1 MAGAKKFGMLAGV
14 FTPSILTILGVIMY
28 MRLGWVVGNAGLI
41 GTILI
46 ILVAHVISV
55 STGLSI
61 SSIAT
66 DKKVGAGG
74 VYYVLSRSL
83 GLPMGGSIGIT
94 LFVATSLSISLYLV
108 GFAESFN
115 SYLDLGMT
123 INDIRLSASLGLL
136 GLTTIALISTSVA
149 MKTQFL
155 ILAAI
160 IASLVAIFFGYS
172 EYKPESVE
180 LFGSS
185 DAVPLATV
193 FAIFFPAVTGFTAG
207 IAMSGDLKN
216 SKKSIPFGTLL
227 SIGVGLI
234 VYIGLAVFL
243 SMMVNPEILKTDNNV
258 MMKIALFAPAV
269 VAGIWGA
276 TLSSALGGIL
286 GGPRILQAMSV
297 DKITP
302 KLFAKGR
309 GKANEPRNA
318 LLLTVVIAEGGILIG
333 ELDVIA
339 AVVSMFYLTAYG
351 FINIAFFLE
360 SWASTDFN
368 PSFKVKR
375 WIGLLGGISTFV
387 VMFKLDMISMIA
399 SFLIVGLIYLYLSRR
414 EVTLGSGDIWQSV
427 WSRLVKTGLKK
438 IDTNDDHIRNWKPNV
453 LLFSGGTDVRP
464 HLIEFCQSFGGRKGM
479 ITNFD
484 LIENQDAKYL
494 FPKHQQSV
502 TDEVIEK
509 YGIFG
514 RRQEVKNVF
523 TGIEAIASTYGFN
536 GVEPNTVFMG
546 WAKNTKD
553 PIWFAQ
559 MNQRLFELDLNVL
572 YLDYDVNR
580 KFGEYKRIDI
590 WWDDLHS
597 ISELSLHLT
606 RFLSSSAD
614 WRNAEIRINYVN
626 NSNREGFEDQIS
638 KKLDDFR
645 VDAKI
650 IVHNNLIEK
659 VAFHSLVEINS
670 MAADLLILGIPE
682 FKQGEEKQF
691 VRNTNDILERLSST
705 LLIRSSSKLILEN
718 TKENSLA
725 DSAMNEQVVASTKQ
739 NISSDVEFA
748 KLIEGLHNKMV
759 DNDKAEVLSFLDSWK
774 NTLVNF
780 VEDCRASYTEKD
792 TSEIQ
797 EIVATWFKRMDDFSA
812 NDIPYLSK
820 KLGYTSD
827 HILGSLA
834 SKELGLPKKVKRRIE
849 FGWLNSEKSDT
860 IKLRSL
866 KKRKQLLKKIGV
878 SKEYKIPVKAIFR
891 HRINHDYQLGIVQ
904 LQNSI
909 GLATFTANDIIQK
922 ALGEII
928 TLTIDESADYQ
939 IEVSEV
945 FDRLKTEIREIAG
958 GLSVETS
965 NLHVEVCNQLA
976 DDLNRIDASEIIR
989 RDSNIKRNIK
999 QAKKDIESYSDYWK
1013 VNQSKFTELLK
1024 LGVHL
1029 AEIRSQL
1036 TALHVASDHSLQ
1048 VDYVNP
1054 MEELFTFSN
1063 KKRVKGED
1071 FPDSLDISLSRE
1083 LMDQILPIEIEKLLN
1098 IARSLPTKV
1107 EIIDSESLNNFRES
1121 QRESVKFITINPSEV
1136 GEVLIENSI
1145 SLRLQNSLRGSIS
1158 NITNLYQRS
1167 KNTMKLILDQKE
1179 NKESDAPNQ
1188 KRLIKKEVKDSM
1200 QTLSHEFDTEKKRLS
1215 GELREI
1221 FLTTAQQLDTQYFLK
1236 HSEELK
1242 NTARVI
1248 KRRKR
1253 IGRIYDS
1260 WRDTFRTKISEL
1272 SAIILNNKE
1281 RFEYEKFLDV
1291 KSQFLTK
1298 SMKYASFSESIAP
1311 YKNSQSE
1318 IPLLYKES
1326 FSMKRRGTIGS
1337 LVNRE
1342 REMNLALNIL
1352 ERSNRS
1358 GGILAI
1364 VGEPLSGKSFMA
1376 DAIVKN
1382 FKDHTVHRI
1391 NPTKETK
1398 VDAKYLRRRI
1408 LRSKSDAGSS
1418 VHSLPPIYVFEDIE
1432 LWWERSSNGW
1442 NIIDEWLKILSTE
1455 LSGAKVII
1463 SISSKSYELFSCRSN
1478 FLSMVA
1484 GSVHLSPF
1492 SEGNMTDVLLQTH
1505 SVGAVDL
1512 FFENELID
1520 KISLRKRRRVIRHL
1534 HKVSN
1539 GNIGVALQLWIAW
1552 CKVNDEGTIEFVP
1565 SEIKTLDLQTGS
1577 MDFTV
1582 LEQFCFHYSM
1592 NEEKLERVFGSDN
1605 HLEVKRSIDNLLRGE
1620 LLVRS
1625 RDGFM
1630 YIPNTLRFFVHQF
1643 FTEK

>member
-1 MAGAKKFGMLAGV
+1 MAGAKKFGMIAGV

-55 STGLSI
+55 STGLSV

-115 SYLDLGMT
+115 SYLGLGMS
-123 INDIRLSASLGLL
+123 INDIRISASLGLL
-136 GLTTIALISTSVA
+136 GLTSIALISTSVA

-160 IASLVAIFFGYS
+160 VTSLVAIFFGYS

-216 SKKSIPFGTLL
+216 SKKSIPAGTLL

-243 SMMVNPEILKTDNNV
+243 SMMVNPEILKTDNNI

-302 KLFAKGR
+302 KLFAKGK
-309 GKANEPRNA
+309 GKSNEPINA
-318 LLLTVVIAEGGILIG
+318 LLLTVLIAEGGILIG

-351 FINIAFFLE
+351 FINISFFLE

-375 WIGLLGGISTFV
+375 WIGLLGGVSTFV
-387 VMFKLDMISMIA
+387 VMFKLDMVSMIV
-399 SFLIVGLIYLYLSRR
+399 SFLIVGLIYLYLSRK
-414 EVTLGSGDIWQSV
+414 EVSLGSGDIWQSV

-438 IDTNDDHIRNWKPNV
+438 IDTNDEHIRNWKPNV
-453 LLFSGGTDVRP
+453 LLFSGGTSVRP
-464 HLIEFCQSFGGRKGM
+464 HLIEFCQSFGGRKGI

-484 LIENQDAKYL
+484 LIENQEAEYL
-494 FPKHQQSV
+494 FPKHAQSF
-502 TDEVIEK
+502 TDESIEK

-572 YLDYDVNR
+572 YLDYDTTR
-580 KFGEYKRIDI
+580 KFGNYERIDI
-590 WWDDLHS
+590 WWNDLHS
-597 ISELSLHLT
+597 IAELSLHLT
-606 RFLSSSAD
+606 RFLCSSED

-626 NSNREGFEDQIS
+626 NSTREGLEDQIS
-638 KKLDDFR
+638 KKLDEFR
-645 VDAKI
+645 IDAKI
-650 IVHNNLIEK
+650 FVHNNSIEK
-659 VAFHSLVEINS
+659 VPFHALVDINS

-682 FKQGEEKQF
+682 FDEGEEKRF

-705 LLIRSSSKLILEN
+705 LLIRSSSQLILEDA
-718 TKENSLA
+718 KRNSSIHSVKNDPIVA
-725 DSAMNEQVVASTKQ
+725 TTEQKR
-739 NISSDVEFA
+739 SSDPEFA
-748 KLIEGLHNKMV
+748 QFIEDLQTKLLEPDG
-759 DNDKAEVLSFLDSWK
+759 AELISFLNSWR

-780 VEDCRASYTEKD
+780 VEDCRTSYSEKG

-797 EIVATWFKRMDDFSA
+797 EVVAAWFSRMDDFSE

-820 KLGYTSD
+820 KLGYSSD
-827 HILGSLA
+827 YILESVA
-834 SKELGLPKKVKRRIE
+834 NKELNLPKKVKRRIE
-849 FGWLNSEKSDT
+849 FGWLNSEKSDS
-860 IKLRSL
+860 IKLKSL

-878 SKEYKIPVKAIFR
+878 SKEYKIPVRAIFR
-891 HRINHDYQLGIVQ
+891 HRINHDYQLGVVQ

-909 GLATFTANDIIQK
+909 GLATFSANDIIQK

-928 TLTIDESADYQ
+928 DLTIDEGTDVQAK
-939 IEVSEV
+939 VNEV
-945 FDRLKTEIREIAG
+945 FDQLKVEIHKMAG
-958 GLSVETS
+958 DLSVETS

-976 DDLNRIDASEIIR
+976 VDLNRIDSSEIVR
-989 RDSNIKRNIK
+989 RDSNKKRIIK
-999 QAKKDIESYSDYWK
+999 QARKDIESYSGYWK

-1024 LGVHL
+1024 LGIHL
-1029 AEIRSQL
+1029 VEIRSQL
-1036 TALHVASDHSLQ
+1036 TELHTVSDNSLKT
-1048 VDYVNP
+1048 DFIDP
-1054 MEELFTFSN
+1054 MEELFAFAN
-1063 KKRVKGED
+1063 KKRTRTED
-1071 FPDSLDISLSRE
+1071 FPDSLDVSLGSE
-1083 LMDQILPIEIEKLLN
+1083 LMDQLLPIEIEKLMNL
-1098 IARSLPTKV
+1098 ARSLPTKV

-1136 GEVLIENSI
+1136 GEVLIENSL
-1145 SLRLQNSLRGSIS
+1145 SVRLQNSLRLSIS
-1158 NITNLYQRS
+1158 NISTLYQRS
-1167 KNTMKLILDQKE
+1167 KNTMKLILDQKGTKE
-1179 NKESDAPNQ
+1179 NDEPSQ
-1188 KRLIKKEVKDSM
+1188 KRLIKKEVNDSM
-1200 QTLSHEFDTEKKRLS
+1200 QTLSLEFDNEKKRLNA
-1215 GELREI
+1215 ELREI
-1221 FLTTAQQLDTQYFLK
+1221 FITTAQQLDTQYFLK

-1260 WRDTFRTKISEL
+1260 WRTSFRKKISEL

-1298 SMKYASFSESIAP
+1298 SMKYASFSESVTP
-1311 YKNSQSE
+1311 YKDSQSE

-1326 FSMKRRGTIGS
+1326 FLMKRRGTIGS

-1342 REMNLALNIL
+1342 REMSLAMSIL

-1358 GGILAI
+1358 GGILAV

-1391 NPTKETK
+1391 NPTRETK
-1398 VDAKYLRRRI
+1398 ADAKNLRRRI
-1408 LRSKSDAGSS
+1408 LRSKSDASSS
-1418 VHSLPPIYVFEDIE
+1418 VHSLQSIYVFEDLE
-1432 LWWERSSNGW
+1432 LWWERSPDGW
-1442 NIIDEWLKILSTE
+1442 KIIDEWLKILNTE
-1455 LSGAKVII
+1455 LSGTKVII
-1463 SISSKSYELFSCRSN
+1463 SMSSKSYELFSRRSN
-1478 FLSMVA
+1478 FLAIVA

-1492 SEGNMTDVLLQTH
+1492 SEGNMADVLFQTH
-1505 SVGAVDL
+1505 SVGTVDL
-1512 FFENELID
+1512 FFENERIEN
-1520 KISLRKRRRVIRHL
+1520 ISLRKKREVIGNL
-1534 HKVSN
+1534 HKVSK
-1539 GNIGVALQLWIAW
+1539 GNIGVAQQLWIAW
-1552 CKVNDEGTIEFVP
+1552 CKVNEEGVIRFIP
-1565 SEIKTLDLQTGS
+1565 NEIKSLDLETGS
-1577 MDFTV
+1577 MDSTV
-1582 LEQFCFHYSM
+1582 LEQFCYHNSM
-1592 NEEKLERVFGSDN
+1592 NDAKLERVFGSDN
-1605 HLEVKRSIDNLLRGE
+1605 KLEIQRSIDNLLRGE
-1620 LLVRS
+1620 LLS
-1625 RDGFM
+1625 RTKDGFM
-1630 YIPNTLRFFVHQF
+1630 YIPNALRFYVHQF
-1643 FTEK
+1643 YTEK

>member
-83 GLPMGGSIGIT
+83 GLPMGGSIGIA

-115 SYLDLGMT
+115 SYLGLGMS

-172 EYKPESVE
+172 EYKPESIE
-180 LFGSS
+180 LFGSA

-243 SMMVNPEILKTDNNV
+243 SLMVNPEILKTDNNI

-302 KLFAKGR
+302 KLFAKGK

-318 LLLTVVIAEGGILIG
+318 LLLTVVIAEGGIMIG
-333 ELDVIA
+333 ELDIIA

-438 IDTNDDHIRNWKPNV
+438 IDTNHDHIRNWKPNV
-453 LLFSGGTDVRP
+453 LLFSGGTSVRP

-484 LIENQDAKYL
+484 LVENEEATYL
-494 FPKHQQSV
+494 FAKHQQSV

-514 RRQEVKNVF
+514 RKQEVKNVF
-523 TGIEAIASTYGFN
+523 TGIGAIASTYGFN

-572 YLDYDVNR
+572 YLDYDENR
-580 KFGEYKRIDI
+580 KFGNYQRIDI
-590 WWDDLHS
+590 WWDDIRS

-606 RFLSSSAD
+606 RFLSSSED

-626 NSNREGFEDQIS
+626 NSTREGLEDQIS

-645 VDAKI
+645 IDATI
-650 IVHNNLIEK
+650 FVHNNYIEK

-682 FKQGEEKQF
+682 FKPGEEKQF
-691 VRNTNDILERLSST
+691 VTNTNDILQRLSST
-705 LLIRSSSKLILEN
+705 LLIRSSSQLILEDAKD
-718 TKENSLA
+718 TSL
-725 DSAMNEQVVASTKQ
+725 SHSVSNEQVIASTKR
-739 NISSDVEFA
+739 NISDDAEFA
-748 KLIEGLHNKMV
+748 KLIEGLHKKMA
-759 DNDKAEVLSFLDSWK
+759 DNDKVEIFSFLNSWE
-774 NTLVNF
+774 NALINF
-780 VEDCRASYTEKD
+780 VDDCRAIY
-792 TSEIQ
+792 SENDKSDIQ
-797 EIVATWFKRMDDFSA
+797 EVVASWFNRMDHFSA

-820 KLGYTSD
+820 KLGHISN

-834 SKELGLPKKVKRRIE
+834 NKEKGLPKKEKRRIE
-849 FGWLNSEKSDT
+849 FDWLNKEQSDT
-860 IKLRSL
+860 VKLRTL
-866 KKRKQLLKKIGV
+866 KQRKRLLKKIGI
-878 SKEYKIPVKAIFR
+878 SKEYKIPVRAIFR

-904 LQNSI
+904 IQNSI
-909 GLATFTANDIIQK
+909 GLATFSVNDAIQK
-922 ALGEII
+922 SLGEII
-928 TLTIDESADYQ
+928 TLSINESDDVYAKTN
-939 IEVSEV
+939 EV
-945 FDRLKTEIREIAG
+945 FDQLKTEIQKIAG

-965 NLHVEVCNQLA
+965 NLQVEVCNQLVE
-976 DDLNRIDASEIIR
+976 DLNRIDASEIIR
-989 RDSNIKRNIK
+989 KDSNKKRNIK
-999 QAKKDIESYSDYWK
+999 QAKKDIESYNEYWK
-1013 VNQSKFTELLK
+1013 INQSKFTELLK
-1024 LGVHL
+1024 LGIHLVEIRLQLNGLHL
-1029 AEIRSQL
+1029 ASE
-1036 TALHVASDHSLQ
+1036 HSLQ
-1048 VDYVNP
+1048 SDYGTP
-1054 MEELFTFSN
+1054 LEELFAFANKEQLKTEDLPDTFD
-1063 KKRVKGED
+1063 KA
-1071 FPDSLDISLSRE
+1071 LSKE
-1083 LMDQILPIEIEKLLN
+1083 LMDEILPIEIEKLMNL
-1098 IARSLPTKV
+1098 ARSLPTKV

-1136 GEVLIENSI
+1136 GEVLIENLI

-1158 NITNLYQRS
+1158 NITNIYQRS
-1167 KNTMKLILDQKE
+1167 KNTMKLILDQKV
-1179 NKESDAPNQ
+1179 NKETDAADQ

-1200 QTLSHEFDTEKKRLS
+1200 QTLSQEFDIEKKRINA
-1215 GELREI
+1215 ELREI
-1221 FLTTAQQLDTQYFLK
+1221 FFTTENQLDTQYFLK
-1236 HSEELK
+1236 HAEELK
-1242 NTARVI
+1242 NTTRAI

-1253 IGRIYDS
+1253 ISRIFDS
-1260 WRDTFRTKISEL
+1260 WRNSLRKRISEL
-1272 SAIILNNKE
+1272 SAIILNNRE

-1298 SMKYASFSESIAP
+1298 SMKYARFSESITP
-1311 YKNSQSE
+1311 YKTSQTE

-1326 FSMKRRGTIGS
+1326 FLMKRRGTIGS

-1342 REMNLALNIL
+1342 REMNLALSIL

-1391 NPTKETK
+1391 NPTKETN
-1398 VDAKYLRRRI
+1398 VDAKNLRRRI
-1408 LRSKSDAGSS
+1408 LRSKSAAGSS
-1418 VHSLPPIYVFEDIE
+1418 WHSSPPIYVFEDLE

-1442 NIIDEWLKILSTE
+1442 KIIDEWLKILNAE
-1455 LSGAKVII
+1455 LSDAKVII
-1463 SISSKSYELFSCRSN
+1463 SISSKSYELFSRRSN

-1492 SEGNMTDVLLQTH
+1492 SEANMTDVLFQTH
-1505 SVGAVDL
+1505 SVGSVDL

-1520 KISLRKRRRVIRHL
+1520 KISLRKRRRVIKYL
-1534 HKVSN
+1534 HKTSK
-1539 GNIGVALQLWIAW
+1539 GNIGVAQQLWIAW
-1552 CKVNDEGTIEFVP
+1552 CKVNAEGTIEFIP
-1565 SEIKTLDLQTGS
+1565 SEIKTLDVQSGS

-1582 LEQFCFHYSM
+1582 LEQFCFHHSM
-1592 NEEKLERVFGSDN
+1592 DEEKLLRVFGSEN
-1605 HLEVKRSIDNLLRGE
+1605 QLEVKRSIDNLLRGE
-1620 LLVRS
+1620 LLLRS
-1625 RDGFM
+1625 KGGFM
-1630 YIPNTLRFFVHQF
+1630 YIPETLRFFVHQF